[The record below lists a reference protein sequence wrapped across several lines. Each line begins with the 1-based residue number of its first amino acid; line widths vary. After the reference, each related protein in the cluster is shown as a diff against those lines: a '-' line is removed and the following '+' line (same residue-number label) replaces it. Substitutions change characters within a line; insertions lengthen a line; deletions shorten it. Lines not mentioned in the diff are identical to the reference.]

1 MPRTKLKKRADGRYR
16 KLYNGIPFYG
26 LTEKEAIDKANAYKR
41 DIEAGLRAEQAG
53 ITVSVYAKQWVA
65 IHKAHVGT
73 RQYNDYVHHLNR
85 MCETIGNKRLRDVV
99 MSDIQEVYN
108 NLSGLSKST
117 IGRATLTIKSMFRTA
132 QIDRLILHNPCL
144 AAKPPKGKAGT
155 HRAIETWERDIV
167 HRMAETDHRFAA
179 AAMAMLYA
187 GLRKG
192 EVLALDIDRDV
203 DFAAREIHVREA
215 VRFEGNRAI
224 LASPKTEAGERTI
237 PLLDVLADVLAGKHG
252 LVAHTQSGGHMS
264 QSAFHNAW
272 YSYIAKAEAMLNGE
286 AQKRWYGKTREH
298 KAIINRWGQLPP
310 WREFNVRTH
319 DFRHS
324 YCTMLYEIG
333 IDIKTAQAWM
343 GHADEAMTRQI
354 YTHLSD
360 TQLVKSTELLHKGMK
375 SWSPQG
381 QKEGQT
387 QNPSPASLT
396 P

>member
-1 MPRTKLKKRADGRYR
+1 MPRTKLKKRKDGRYR
-16 KLYNGIPFYG
+16 KLYAGVPFYG
-26 LTEKEAIDKANAYKR
+26 LTEKEATDKANAYKR

-53 ITVSVYAKQWVA
+53 ITVSEYARQWVS

-108 NLSGLSKST
+108 GLNGLSKST
-117 IGRATLTIKSMFRTA
+117 IGRAVLTIKSMFSTA

-155 HRAIETWERDIV
+155 HRAIEPWERAIV
-167 HRMAETDHRFAA
+167 HQMAKTDHRFAPA
-179 AAMAMLYA
+179 VMVMLYA

-192 EVLALDIDRDV
+192 EVLALNIDRDV
-203 DFAAREIHVREA
+203 DFDAQMIHVREA

-224 LASPKTEAGERTI
+224 LGSPKTEAGERTI
-237 PLLDVLADVLAGKHG
+237 PLLNVIADVLRGKHG
-252 LVAHTQSGGHMS
+252 LVAHNDTGGHMS

-272 YSYIAKAEAMLNGE
+272 NSYITKAESMLNG
-286 AQKRWYGKTREH
+286 ASQKRWYGKTRGH
-298 KAIINRWGQLPP
+298 KAIIAGGGELPP
-310 WREFNVRTH
+310 WKEFNVRTH

-360 TQLVKSTELLHKGMK
+360 VQLVKSTELLHKGMK
-375 SWSPQG
+375 NWTAEG

-387 QNPSPASLT
+387 KNDVSAGLEI
-396 P
+396 

>member
-1 MPRTKLKKRADGRYR
+1 MPRTKLKKRKDGRYR

-26 LTEKEAIDKANAYKR
+26 YTEKEACDKADAYKR

-53 ITVSVYAKQWVA
+53 ITVSEYARQWVT

-73 RQYNDYVHHLNR
+73 RQYNDYVNHLNR

-108 NLSGLSKST
+108 GLNGLSKST

-167 HRMAETDHRFAA
+167 HQMADTDHRFAA
-179 AAMAMLYA
+179 AVMVMLYA

-203 DFAAREIHVREA
+203 DFNAREIHVREA

-224 LASPKTEAGERTI
+224 LGSPKTEAGERTI
-237 PLLDVLADVLAGKHG
+237 PLLYVLANVLHGKHC
-252 LVAHTQSGGHMS
+252 LVAHTESGEHMS

-272 YSYIAKAEAMLNGE
+272 NSYIAKAEAMLNGE
-286 AQKRWYGKTREH
+286 SQKRWYGKTREH
-298 KAIINRWGQLPP
+298 KAIIANGGELPP
-310 WREFNVRTH
+310 WKEFNVRTH

-360 TQLVKSTELLHKGMK
+360 AQLIKSTELLHKGMEIRA
-375 SWSPQG
+375 Q
-381 QKEGQT
+381 EGQIEVQT
-387 QNPSPASLT
+387 KNAVSESLEL
-396 P
+396 